1 MKYFLDT
8 SVLVPVF
15 VDEHPHHEAS
25 LALFSRADKKHASC
39 AAHSL
44 AEVYATL
51 TRLPGKHRASASEAM
66 LFLEEMKERLAFIS
80 LDAEEYWR
88 AVIESAE
95 SGIVGGTI
103 YDSLLA
109 HCALKAKAETIFTWN
124 IDHFRHV
131 GPEVAKRVRTP

>member
-1 MKYFLDT
+1 MQFFFDT

-15 VDEHPHHEAS
+15 VEEHPHHEAS
-25 LALFSRADKKHASC
+25 LAVFLRSDKKRGSC

-66 LFLEEMKERLAFIS
+66 LFLENMQERLVLIA

-88 AVIESAE
+88 AVMHSAE
-95 SGIVGGTI
+95 SGIVGGMI
-103 YDSLLA
+103 YEALLA
-109 HCALKAKAETIFTWN
+109 HCALKARAETIFTWN
-124 IDHFRHV
+124 VEHFRRV
-131 GPEVAKRVRTP
+131 GPEVAKRIRTP